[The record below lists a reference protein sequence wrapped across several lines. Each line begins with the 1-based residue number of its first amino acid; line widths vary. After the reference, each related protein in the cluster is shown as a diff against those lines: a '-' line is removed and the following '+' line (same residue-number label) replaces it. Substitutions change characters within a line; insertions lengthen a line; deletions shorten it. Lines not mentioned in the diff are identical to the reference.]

1 MANDELIVN
10 ALVVTAR
17 SDMKKGIR
25 KEEILRS
32 LSALIS
38 RDLFVKVRERL

>member
-1 MANDELIVN
+1 MVNDELLVN

-17 SDMKKGIR
+17 SDMKKGIQ
-25 KEEILRS
+25 KDEILRS
-32 LSALIS
+32 LSALIN